1 MRSRVWELNV
11 IIAYCCFLWIRDDK
25 GITECNL
32 PASFFTVWV
41 VWVSSFNPKNP
52 GEKKA
57 EATSIHSLGP
67 ETTIPIS
74 SPPKIDK
81 ESIVK

>member
-1 MRSRVWELNV
+1 MQSTGE
-11 IIAYCCFLWIRDDK
+11 
-25 GITECNL
+25 
-32 PASFFTVWV
+32 FFHGMG
-41 VWVSSFNPKNP
+41 SMGFKFQPKKS
-52 GEKKA
+52 GRKKA